1 MATVV
6 LRMRTGKWKYSI
18 GRVKS
23 VHILYEVGEHHL
35 MLHCVELKMRIIKPG
50 ANTKY

>member
-23 VHILYEVGEHHL
+23 VHILYEVGVHHL
-35 MLHCVELKMRIIKPG
+35 MLHCVELKMRIIKTG